1 MRVPGV
7 RRSGHRVGVSLVP
20 KYGLGLGFGLQRLGE
35 RHRDHALAAL
45 DLHVGHP
52 GHDTEPVG
60 FNPFRPSRRSPAD
73 YVMVAAAL
81 VVCAALVIWALAG

>member
-1 MRVPGV
+1 MFPTPDLGIGGV
-7 RRSGHRVGVSLVP
+7 RQGHDAQV
-20 KYGLGLGFGLQRLGE
+20 
-35 RHRDHALAAL
+35 ALE
-45 DLHVGHP
+45 LHVARP

-60 FNPFRPSRRSPAD
+60 FNPFHPSRRSPAD